1 MDFQSGELYHIY
13 NKGQEGTKL
22 FYTEENYHYFLQKL
36 KKELMPYCDILAY
49 SLMPNHYQVLIRVK
63 EGKDFH
69 ETTVLMLQDQ
79 KGHPLSR
86 KIGSL
91 QSSYTQAINKQF
103 GLKGSL
109 FLHSAKSKLLKDHAE
124 VCFYYLHQGPVKAKL
139 CEKLEDWSFTS
150 FRDYYGLR
158 NDNFISRDLAYS
170 LLKIPKDKIK
180 FHNQSMAVIR
190 DGVLENI
197 F

>member
-1 MDFQSGELYHIY
+1 MNFQSGELFHIY

-36 KKELMPYCDILAY
+36 KTELTPFCDILAY
-49 SLMPNHYQVLIRVK
+49 CLMPNHYHVLIRIK
-63 EGKDFH
+63 EGKDF
-69 ETTVLMLQDQ
+69 EFSSTLYTQDQ
-79 KGHPLSR
+79 KSQPLSR

-109 FLHSAKSKLLKDHAE
+109 FSQGAKIKILKNHADI
-124 VCFYYLHQGPVKAKL
+124 CFYYLHQSPVKAKL
-139 CEKLEDWSFTS
+139 CDKLEDWSFTS

-158 NDNFISRDLAYS
+158 NDNFISRDLAYR
-170 LLKIPKDKIK
+170 LLNIPKDRIK